1 MSEVGGAGLGAGLPK
16 LKRGQGSRHL
26 GVDMTLHPDDD
37 NFTHRNKYFTSSD
50 EDLIKRILADGQLQ
64 VSHLCDPQHF
74 FSQTADSEMA
84 DLSSI
89 FGDKTEVVLLQKLN
103 EPLSLGAVKRE
114 PPKTAFTSRTV
125 VTDVC
130 SPRRFP
136 PWCGQ
141 AALWG
146 SWAGLVLANGLSVW
160 AGRGFSDA
168 VALMWLI
175 SCIGSFLSSCL
186 LLEPIK
192 VLLEGLY
199 YALWVKRLRPEDQ
212 DVLVECPRV
221 DRVVQRVPRVRPP
234 QGFALS
240 QARQQAR
247 KVHMLHN
254 MLKNFLVYMLFLLV
268 VLLLNYSD
276 TTKDTHS
283 LRLRTQLQL
292 TLHTPDQA
300 NISRREDVWAWL
312 SGSLLPR
319 LLDGPTLMQ
328 ETGSVLL
335 GTPRLRQIRDG
346 TIHGAGAAGWGEG
359 LTGSAVRRKL
369 TQNWSLHTADD
380 NGAWRWGQVMVYGSG
395 GFVQQLNRNIEQTR
409 TSLQYLQQLHWMDHM

>member
-1 MSEVGGAGLGAGLPK
+1 MS
-16 LKRGQGSRHL
+16 
-26 GVDMTLHPDDD
+26 
-37 NFTHRNKYFTSSD
+37 
-50 EDLIKRILADGQLQ
+50 
-64 VSHLCDPQHF
+64 
-74 FSQTADSEMA
+74 
-84 DLSSI
+84 
-89 FGDKTEVVLLQKLN
+89 
-103 EPLSLGAVKRE
+103 
-114 PPKTAFTSRTV
+114 V

-175 SCIGSFLSSCL
+175 SCTGSFLSSCL

-199 YALWVKRLRPEDQ
+199 YALWVKRLRPEEQ

-254 MLKNFLVYMLFLLV
+254 MLKVR
-268 VLLLNYSD
+268 D
-276 TTKDTHS
+276 GWREGGRGRERDTHS
-283 LRLRTQLQL
+283 ML
-292 TLHTPDQA
+292 
-300 NISRREDVWAWL
+300 
-312 SGSLLPR
+312 
-319 LLDGPTLMQ
+319 
-328 ETGSVLL
+328 
-335 GTPRLRQIRDG
+335 
-346 TIHGAGAAGWGEG
+346 
-359 LTGSAVRRKL
+359 
-369 TQNWSLHTADD
+369 
-380 NGAWRWGQVMVYGSG
+380 NGVKN
-395 GFVQQLNRNIEQTR
+395 FN
-409 TSLQYLQQLHWMDHM
+409 